1 MTKYKIGLYIVSLI
15 LLFVSIIIKTYYQA
29 SFQLCNSWEC
39 VMEYAKYNIPTIIC
53 LFFIFLGLI
62 IYKLYF
68 KELNGEFAHS
78 KTIKSVENISNNH
91 LSFLATYILP
101 FVTFDFNDERNWII
115 LIFMLVVIG
124 IIYVKANFFY
134 TNPTLSL
141 FGVYVYNVRF
151 EKDEST
157 IIAISRKKLKPGDIV
172 KRRLIDENIYFV
184 KS

>member
-15 LLFVSIIIKTYYQA
+15 LLFVSIIIKTYYHV
-29 SFQLCNSWEC
+29 SFQICTSWDC
-39 VMEYAKYNIPTIIC
+39 VYEYVILNIPTFIC
-53 LFFIFLGLI
+53 LFFIILGFV

-68 KELNGEFAHS
+68 KELNGEFAHP
-78 KTIKSVENISNNH
+78 KTIKTVENISNNH

-101 FVTFDFNDERNWII
+101 FVTFDFKDERNWII

-141 FGVYVYNVRF
+141 FGVYVYNVSF
-151 EKDEST
+151 EKDDNK
-157 IIAISRKKLKPGDIV
+157 IIAISRGKLKPGNIV

-184 KS
+184 K

>member
-15 LLFVSIIIKTYYQA
+15 LLFVSIIIKTYYHA
-29 SFQLCNSWEC
+29 SFEFCRSWDC
-39 VMEYAKYNIPTIIC
+39 VSEYAKHNIPTLIC
-53 LFFIFLGLI
+53 LFFILLGLI

-68 KELNGEFAHS
+68 KELNGEFAHP
-78 KTIKSVENISNNH
+78 KTIKTVENISNNH

-101 FVTFDFNDERNWII
+101 FVTFDFKDERNWII

-141 FGVYVYNVRF
+141 FGVYVYNVSF
-151 EKDEST
+151 ESDDSK
-157 IIAISRKKLKPGDIV
+157 IIAISRGKLKSGDIV
-172 KRRLIDENIYFV
+172 KRRLIEENIYFV
-184 KS
+184 K